1 MVEYSA
7 EEGSP
12 VAIAPG
18 TASPDARG
26 IRARRGGFILMEVI
40 VAMTLLALIM
50 TPLAAMVYKITAR
63 SHRTVGN
70 TYRNGVLMQQVNLL
84 EALPYDS
91 LAVGTRTTT
100 VTAMPYPHT
109 MTVTVEQYFQ
119 KWQLRA
125 KRVTLILTPANPLYR
140 PDTTQFIRSS
150 AATRTTFVDDGQ
162 P

>member
-7 EEGSP
+7 EAGPP
-12 VAIAPG
+12 VASAPG
-18 TASPDARG
+18 TGSPAERG

-63 SHRTVGN
+63 SHRTIGN

-91 LAVGTRTTT
+91 LTVGTSTTT
-100 VTAMPYPHT
+100 ITAMPYPHT
-109 MTVTVEQYFQ
+109 TTVTVVQYFQ
-119 KWQLRA
+119 RWQLKA
-125 KRVTLILTPANPLYR
+125 KRVTLIITPTNPLYR
-140 PDTTQFIRSS
+140 PDTTEFIRSS
-150 AATRTTFVDDGQ
+150 AATRTSFVDDGQ
-162 P
+162 